1 MQEYCIKSVFT
12 GNCNVGKSSIITQ
25 YADNLFDDFIKST
38 IGIDFRLKT
47 ICYNNV
53 KIKLQLWDTAGH
65 EKYQSLTNT
74 YYRGIYLFFI
84 VFDITDR
91 ESFDN
96 LSNWL
101 DRIDAQSD
109 VVRRLIL
116 VGNRIDLSNERK
128 ISKDE
133 ALLFAKN
140 NNMEY
145 YEVSAKNDTNI
156 DKMFNTIIENIIDNI
171 DKIRFGNGI
180 IDRSKSNNIQLISN
194 STRIKD
200 KCKDIKCCGL

>member
-25 YADNLFDDFIKST
+25 YADNSFDDFIKST

-84 VFDITDR
+84 VCCSLRFR
-91 ESFDN
+91 AKKKSFGFATLFFFELFRN
-96 LSNWL
+96 F
-101 DRIDAQSD
+101 R
-109 VVRRLIL
+109 
-116 VGNRIDLSNERK
+116 GDLQAPKKKKRV
-128 ISKDE
+128 
-133 ALLFAKN
+133 L
-140 NNMEY
+140 
-145 YEVSAKNDTNI
+145 
-156 DKMFNTIIENIIDNI
+156 
-171 DKIRFGNGI
+171 
-180 IDRSKSNNIQLISN
+180 
-194 STRIKD
+194 
-200 KCKDIKCCGL
+200 